1 MNVNGLEYKQ
11 AHARARGCVGFFVSK
26 ARPNKMERIK
36 LELPTP
42 RGRRVIDVGYV
53 EEVSKMGFKWLV
65 QAQLKP
71 RLRGLML

>member
-11 AHARARGCVGFFVSK
+11 AHMRAKDGIGFFFSDT
-26 ARPNKMERIK
+26 RPNKQERVK

-42 RGRRVIDVGYV
+42 KGTRVFDIGHV
-53 EEVSKMGFKWLV
+53 EEVHKTGARWLV
-65 QAQLKP
+65 KAKLKP

>member
-11 AHARARGCVGFFVSK
+11 AHMRAKGCVGFFLSVT
-26 ARPNKMERIK
+26 RPNPMERIK

-42 RGRRVIDVGYV
+42 RGTRRFDIGYV
-53 EEVSKMGFKWLV
+53 EEVNKMGAKWLV
-65 QAQLKP
+65 KAQLKP